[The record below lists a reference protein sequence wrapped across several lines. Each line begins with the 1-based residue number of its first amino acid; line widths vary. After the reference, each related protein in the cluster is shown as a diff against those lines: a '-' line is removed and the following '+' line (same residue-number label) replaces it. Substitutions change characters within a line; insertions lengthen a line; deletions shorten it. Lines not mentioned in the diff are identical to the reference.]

1 MRYRERSMMNRKWRM
16 NNGVRKMKYKERIE
30 YRVQN
35 VENKKWRM
43 EHGE

>member
-1 MRYRERSMMNRKWRM
+1 M